1 MAKTELQ
8 KRIGE
13 LIELHGGNLSE
24 AARVLKIDKG
34 YLWRLWK
41 GYKTNASPKT
51 LKKLKLRR
59 VETLVTL

>member
-13 LIELHGGNLSE
+13 LIEAHGSLSE

-34 YLWRLWK
+34 YLWRLSK
-41 GYKTNASPKT
+41 GYKTHASPRT